1 MICTFLMSWVP
12 GERQR
17 SRGPK
22 PRSTTQGWKAQGS
35 RSETSSLGGKPTW
48 VQQTFKE
55 ILERPGEG
63 QSLKGNGSE
72 ASRIEAGWSQAPH
85 HRSTRST
92 EQDNKKQIPAE
103 RTCRCVQTSERKRGM
118 EVSREGETD
127 RQRQRHRG
135 RGEWQTAGED
145 LQQPRARLQMSD
157 WQQQM
162 LFNCGIISLKQ
173 SLKHNCQSR
182 NPHPVR
188 VRVT

>member
-1 MICTFLMSWVP
+1 MSWVP

-72 ASRIEAGWSQAPH
+72 ASRIEAGRSQAPH

-92 EQDNKKQIPAE
+92 KQDNKKQIPAE
-103 RTCRCVQTSERKRGM
+103 RTCRCVQTSERKRGIK
-118 EVSREGETD
+118 VSREGERQTETETPSERRVADSRRGPATATCLTPDVRLATTD
-127 RQRQRHRG
+127 AVQLWDNIF
-135 RGEWQTAGED
+135 EAEPQTQ
-145 LQQPRARLQMSD
+145 LS
-157 WQQQM
+157 
-162 LFNCGIISLKQ
+162 I
-173 SLKHNCQSR
+173 
-182 NPHPVR
+182 
-188 VRVT
+188 